1 MPTSFARFMVKI
13 SGSVP
18 VDLYSITYTMH
29 SVKRLQKD
37 VSQFKS

>member
-18 VDLYSITYTMH
+18 VDLYSI
-29 SVKRLQKD
+29 KEG
-37 VSQFKS
+37 QFQTRHQEHGQVFGA